1 MLPFNIYVV
10 GTISYFL
17 LTILSCISLSL
28 TFFII
33 LRLLQVV
40 DGHYLVRYNDTVHR
54 HGLITST
61 LGLEMTVDARHF
73 NNGAMRVKCLASIS
87 PVLWKGG
94 KESVLQRRPGIIDNR
109 EAMLLGKCHI
119 KYFFWWSSWIFS
131 FSSLCHHIFCLS
143 IFVIFSPVRRF
154 F

>member
-1 MLPFNIYVV
+1 M
-10 GTISYFL
+10 
-17 LTILSCISLSL
+17 
-28 TFFII
+28 
-33 LRLLQVV
+33 QVV
-40 DGHYLVRYNDTVHR
+40 DGHYLIRYNDTVHR

-109 EAMLLGKCHI
+109 EAMLLGKCHAI
-119 KYFFWWSSWIFS
+119 HFIFL
-131 FSSLCHHIFCLS
+131 F
-143 IFVIFSPVRRF
+143 IFSPSHHHTFGLSGIILQYSFICSCMLTKSLIFWCFRLTHVSDIAVGKGN
-154 F
+154 